1 MARRGIEVAPA
12 KSRPS
17 AAPRRTRV
25 VIRKVGPW
33 TVFRWSLLF
42 YFCTMLI
49 FLLAFFFIYLFLE
62 SSGALDDFGKLLAE
76 FKIVEGECRPIP
88 GTAQLE
94 CVAKIDG
101 TWLFTRLFILGTVWV
116 VIWSVINLLIAL
128 LYNLVSDVLG
138 GIELTLVERR

>member
-1 MARRGIEVAPA
+1 M
-12 KSRPS
+12 
-17 AAPRRTRV
+17 PRRTRV

-49 FLLAFFFIYLFLE
+49 FLLSLFFIYLFLE

-76 FKIVEGECRPIP
+76 FKIMEGECRPLP
-88 GTAQLE
+88 DTAQLE
-94 CVAKIDG
+94 CIARIDG
-101 TWLFTRLFILGTVWV
+101 GWLFSRLFIVGSVLV

-138 GIELTLVERR
+138 GIELTLVERH